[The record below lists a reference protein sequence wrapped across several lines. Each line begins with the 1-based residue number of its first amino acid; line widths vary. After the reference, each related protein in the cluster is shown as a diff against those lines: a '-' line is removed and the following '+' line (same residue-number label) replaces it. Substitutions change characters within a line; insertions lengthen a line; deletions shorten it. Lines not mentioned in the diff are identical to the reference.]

1 MIEFFI
7 SHPSPILTGGIN
19 IVFSNELASAIL
31 PPNFLSRIAFD
42 SSKVSF
48 LPQSNQVCTLKD
60 LNLVPL
66 RIIHSRASVR
76 LNSLLLFILLIIIF
90 SRQLKRFDVFFTLY
104 NPTRAILDLGME
116 GFS

>member
-19 IVFSNELASAIL
+19 IVFSNEFASAIL

-42 SSKVSF
+42 SRSVSF
-48 LPQSNQVCTLKD
+48 LPQSNQFCTLKD

-66 RIIHSRASVR
+66 DIMHSRASVR
-76 LNSLLLFILLIIIF
+76 LNSLLLFILLIIMF
-90 SRQLKRFDVFFTLY
+90 SRHLKRFKVFFTLY
-104 NPTRAILDLGME
+104 KPTKA
-116 GFS
+116 